1 MIIGKK
7 MVLKTHMW
15 IDNIILMLYIVT
27 TGEMPEWLMEQF
39 AKLSS
44 VSTRGFESHSLRIKK
59 EVLKPLFFIICY
71 FD

>member
-7 MVLKTHMW
+7 MVLKIHMW

-44 VSTRGFESHSLRIKK
+44 VSTRGFESHSLRLI
-59 EVLKPLFFIICY
+59 
-71 FD
+71 